1 MTLEHV
7 ERFIVPRALVS
18 QTLRPLQ
25 AAGRGG
31 NEAFVLWGGRPEG
44 STAFRFE
51 QAYLPRQTAKRSA
64 RGLLVV
70 VGGAELF
77 RVNREF
83 YRLGLTLA
91 AQVHSHPTDAYH
103 SETDDEYPLI
113 TLRGG
118 LSAVVPDFGRGG
130 ESRYT
135 DWAWYRLNG
144 PGSWAPLASE
154 NKIQVVA

>member
-7 ERFIVPRALVS
+7 GVFIVPRTLVS

-25 AAGRGG
+25 AAGRRGH
-31 NEAFVLWGGRPEG
+31 EAFVLWGGRVQG

-51 QAYLPRQTAKRSA
+51 QAYMPRQTATRSE

-70 VGGAELF
+70 VEGAELF
-77 RVNREF
+77 RANRDF

-91 AQVHSHPTDAYH
+91 GQVHSHPTDAYH
-103 SETDDEYPLI
+103 SATDDEYPLI

-118 LSAVVPDFGRGG
+118 VSAVVPDFARGG
-130 ESRYT
+130 EGRLGE
-135 DWAWYRLNG
+135 WAWYRLVG
-144 PGSWAPLASE
+144 TADWAPIAAEST
-154 NKIQVVA
+154 IRVVE

>member
-7 ERFIVPRALVS
+7 ERFIVPEALVS

-31 NEAFVLWGGRPEG
+31 NEAFVLWGGRWEG

-51 QAYLPRQTAKRSA
+51 QAYLPRQTATRSE

-70 VGGAELF
+70 VDGAELF

-118 LSAVVPDFGRGG
+118 LSAVVPDFGRDG
-130 ESRYT
+130 ESRSM
-135 DWAWYRLNG
+135 DWAWYRLTG
-144 PGSWAPLASE
+144 TGSWAPFVSE
-154 NKIQVVA
+154 EKIQVVA